1 MVSDAGVLSTVQCW
15 LVEPFCIRS
24 TRSPGLSLVAAPAL
38 GRHAPMS
45 FSNVMPQ
52 SSECSLAAQIILQW
66 HRGTNTSHHG

>member
-1 MVSDAGVLSTVQCW
+1 MVSDAGVLSAVQCW

-24 TRSPGLSLVAAPAL
+24 TSSPGLSLVAAL
-38 GRHAPMS
+38 RHYAPMS